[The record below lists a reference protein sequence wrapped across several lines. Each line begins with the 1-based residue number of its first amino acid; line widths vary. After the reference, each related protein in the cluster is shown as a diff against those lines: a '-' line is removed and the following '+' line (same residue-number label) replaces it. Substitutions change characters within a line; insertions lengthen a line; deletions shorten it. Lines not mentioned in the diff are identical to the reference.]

1 MLHWFVLQYVFCVTY
16 HKIHLNNYYRDSGS
30 RMKSFP
36 NFLLFMQA
44 YLLGYLLIQ
53 MKAQILTKIY
63 AVVHFII
70 TAVIISY
77 IQGDEEETNSSD
89 VLRPKVI

>member
-1 MLHWFVLQYVFCVTY
+1 
-16 HKIHLNNYYRDSGS
+16 
-30 RMKSFP
+30 
-36 NFLLFMQA
+36 MQA